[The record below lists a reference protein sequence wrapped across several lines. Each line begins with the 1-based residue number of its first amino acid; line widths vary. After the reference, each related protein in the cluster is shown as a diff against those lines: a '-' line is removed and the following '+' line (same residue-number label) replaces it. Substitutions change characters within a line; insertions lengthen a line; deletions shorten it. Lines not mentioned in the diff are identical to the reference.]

1 MMISMIVLLKL
12 LVATYTRLSDN
23 HIVGEIIGAS
33 FNDEFYKYQI
43 YNVTTV

>member
-1 MMISMIVLLKL
+1 MIVLLKL

-23 HIVGEIIGAS
+23 HIVGEIIGES